1 MNHLAQ
7 SSFLKALGWSLL
19 HSLWQMGVLW
29 LLYILLTSNGK
40 RFQSRQRYNLS
51 FLLIITGSIAFLFTL
66 IYQSFRVTETI
77 IIYRQSSEI
86 NTTASSIPSL
96 FLQIVSFLESSLPLL
111 SIAYLFAVSLLSVR
125 LYRQYF
131 FSHSLIT
138 SGLKKIR
145 PELRIFLAELA
156 QRFSINKKIRIGLSD
171 LVSTPLT
178 VGFWKPVILLPIAA
192 VNRLTLQQTEAIILH
207 ELNHI
212 KQNDYLINLF
222 VACLDILLFF
232 NPFSRLLTG
241 IIIREREN
249 SCDDMVLQFRYSP
262 ADYAEALMILEQH
275 RLLEV
280 PVLAISATGSNKKL
294 LLHRVQRILHGTA
307 KHSPVNYKGIAFA
320 FFAMIIG
327 YAGLFNSNKIVT
339 QPGAGLSANP
349 AMNNPSEIIP
359 ILSTPTNIRKNLLN
373 VQEGFQQKGSS
384 NSLKKMEPD
393 QWDLS
398 SKEEGLNNLLKVVDY
413 AETSRASDY
422 PLPGENHHLPDFA
435 SAEQPHEFS
444 LQENESLAIVPENIS
459 EPQPF
464 IPANSFSYQ
473 YMEDTA
479 LPKRYVPTIREL
491 KAKENLEIAIK
502 ALDEINWNNLKKGL
516 PGNNKQI
523 DISRLQ
529 EELKKALAAIDWKK
543 MEEEMETGLKRAGE
557 ELKLKQVYLSQLQK
571 FQKAQAEQ
579 KQINDQKRQLILME
593 RVMQNKELQ
602 KCKED
607 RKKSAEKKV
616 KKVVV
621 I

>member
-1 MNHLAQ
+1 MNLLAQ
-7 SSFLKALGWSLL
+7 SVFLKALGWSLL

-29 LLYILLTSNGK
+29 LLYIILTSNGK

-51 FLLIITGSIAFLFTL
+51 FLFIVAGSIAFLFTL
-66 IYQSFRVTETI
+66 IYQCYQGTESL
-77 IIYRQSSEI
+77 IIYQQSSEI
-86 NTTASSIPSL
+86 DTTASSFSTL
-96 FLQIVSFLESSLPLL
+96 FLQIVPFLESALPLL
-111 SIAYLFAVSLLSVR
+111 SIIYLFAVSLLSVR

-131 FSHSLIT
+131 FSHTLIT
-138 SGLKKIR
+138 SGLKKIS
-145 PELRIFLAELA
+145 PELRTFLAELA
-156 QRFSINKKIRIGLSD
+156 QRFSIKKKIRIGLSD

-192 VNRLTLQQTEAIILH
+192 VNQLSLQQTEAIILH

-307 KHSPVNYKGIAFA
+307 KHSPVNYTCIAFVFIA
-320 FFAMIIG
+320 LIIG
-327 YAGLFNSNKIVT
+327 FAGLLNPDKIII
-339 QPGAGLSANP
+339 QQSPALSANLL
-349 AMNNPSEIIP
+349 MNNPSETIP
-359 ILSTPTNIRKNLLN
+359 LLSTPSNINKTLFSL
-373 VQEGFQQKGSS
+373 QAGFQKQTASAP
-384 NSLKKMEPD
+384 LKKIEPA
-393 QWDLS
+393 QWLS
-398 SKEEGLNNLLKVVDY
+398 SKKEEELNKLLKVAMY
-413 AETSRASDY
+413 EETNSHNYSLA
-422 PLPGENHHLPDFA
+422 GENNHLTDFV
-435 SAEQPHEFS
+435 SDQQHQEFS
-444 LQENESLAIVPENIS
+444 LQENEATAIDPEDIS
-459 EPQPF
+459 EPQPY

-473 YMEDTA
+473 YMEDTT
-479 LPKRYVPTIREL
+479 LPKRYVPAISEL

-502 ALDEINWNNLKKGL
+502 ALEEINWHNLKKGL
-516 PGNNKQI
+516 SGNNKQI
-523 DISRLQ
+523 DISLLQ

-543 MEEEMETGLKRAGE
+543 MQEELGTGLKQAEE

-571 FQKAQAEQ
+571 FQKAEAEQ

-602 KCKED
+602 KCEED
-607 RKKSAEKKV
+607 RKKSAEKKE

>member
-1 MNHLAQ
+1 M
-7 SSFLKALGWSLL
+7 SFLFIVA
-19 HSLWQMGVLW
+19 
-29 LLYILLTSNGK
+29 
-40 RFQSRQRYNLS
+40 
-51 FLLIITGSIAFLFTL
+51 GSIAFLFTL
-66 IYQSFRVTETI
+66 IYQCYQGTEPI
-77 IIYRQSSEI
+77 IIYQQSSEI
-86 NTTASSIPSL
+86 NTTASSFATL
-96 FLQIVSFLESSLPLL
+96 FLQIVPFLESALPLL

-131 FSHSLIT
+131 FSHTLIT
-138 SGLKKIR
+138 SGLKKIS
-145 PELRIFLAELA
+145 PELRMFLAELA
-156 QRFSINKKIRIGLSD
+156 QRFSIKKKIRIGLSD

-192 VNRLTLQQTEAIILH
+192 VNQLSLQQTEAIILH

-294 LLHRVQRILHGTA
+294 LLNRVQRILHGTA
-307 KHSPVNYKGIAFA
+307 KHSPVNYKCIAFVFIA
-320 FFAMIIG
+320 LIIG
-327 YAGLFNSNKIVT
+327 SAGLFNPDKIIIQQSPALSSN
-339 QPGAGLSANP
+339 LL
-349 AMNNPSEIIP
+349 MNNPSEIIP
-359 ILSTPTNIRKNLLN
+359 LLSTPSNINKTFFSI
-373 VQEGFQQKGSS
+373 QAGFQQQAASAPQ
-384 NSLKKMEPD
+384 KKIEPA
-393 QWDLS
+393 QWLS
-398 SKEEGLNNLLKVVDY
+398 SKKEEELNKLLKVAMY
-413 AETSRASDY
+413 EETNRHNYSLA
-422 PLPGENHHLPDFA
+422 GENNHLTDFVA
-435 SAEQPHEFS
+435 DQQHQEFS
-444 LQENESLAIVPENIS
+444 LQENEAIAIDPEDIS
-459 EPQPF
+459 EPQPY

-473 YMEDTA
+473 YMEDTT
-479 LPKRYVPTIREL
+479 LPKRYVPAISEL

-502 ALDEINWNNLKKGL
+502 ALEEINWNNLKKGIS
-516 PGNNKQI
+516 GNNKQI
-523 DISRLQ
+523 DISLLQ

-543 MEEEMETGLKRAGE
+543 MQEELGTGLKQAEE

-602 KCKED
+602 KCEED
-607 RKKSAEKKV
+607 RKKLTEKKV

>member
-1 MNHLAQ
+1 MNLLAQ
-7 SSFLKALGWSLL
+7 SAFLKALGWSLL

-29 LLYILLTSNGK
+29 LLYIILTSNGK

-51 FLLIITGSIAFLFTL
+51 FLFVVAGSIAFLFTL
-66 IYQSFRVTETI
+66 IYQCYQGTEPI
-77 IIYRQSSEI
+77 IIYQQSSEI
-86 NTTASSIPSL
+86 NNPVSSFSTL
-96 FLQIVSFLESSLPLL
+96 FLQIVPFLESALPLL
-111 SIAYLFAVSLLSVR
+111 AIAYLFAVSLLSVR

-131 FSHSLIT
+131 FSHTLIT
-138 SGLKKIR
+138 SGLKKIS
-145 PELRIFLAELA
+145 PELRMFLAELA
-156 QRFSINKKIRIGLSD
+156 QRFSIKKKIRIGLSD

-192 VNRLTLQQTEAIILH
+192 VNQLSLQQTEAIILH

-222 VACLDILLFF
+222 VTCLDILLFF

-241 IIIREREN
+241 NIIREREN

-294 LLHRVQRILHGTA
+294 LLNRVQRILHGTA
-307 KHSPVNYKGIAFA
+307 KHSPINYKCIAFVFIA
-320 FFAMIIG
+320 LIIG
-327 YAGLFNSNKIVT
+327 SAGLFNPDKIIIQQSPALSSN
-339 QPGAGLSANP
+339 LL
-349 AMNNPSEIIP
+349 MNNPSEIIP
-359 ILSTPTNIRKNLLN
+359 LLSTPSNINKPFFS
-373 VQEGFQQKGSS
+373 VQSGFQQQAASAP
-384 NSLKKMEPD
+384 LKKIEPA
-393 QWDLS
+393 QWLTS
-398 SKEEGLNNLLKVVDY
+398 KKEEELNKLLKVAMY
-413 AETSRASDY
+413 EETNSHNYSLA
-422 PLPGENHHLPDFA
+422 GENNHLTDFVA
-435 SAEQPHEFS
+435 DQQHQEFS
-444 LQENESLAIVPENIS
+444 LQENEAIAIDPEDIS
-459 EPQPF
+459 EPQPY

-473 YMEDTA
+473 YMEDTT
-479 LPKRYVPTIREL
+479 LPKRYVPAISEL

-502 ALDEINWNNLKKGL
+502 ALEEINWNNLKKGIS
-516 PGNNKQI
+516 GNNKQI
-523 DISRLQ
+523 DISLLQ

-543 MEEEMETGLKRAGE
+543 MQEELGTGLKQAGE

-602 KCKED
+602 KCEED